1 MVKILNPYFK
11 LLRVLDWGGYVLMS
25 LFGFILARGFLFP
38 AQEIIIFWG
47 IVLSCLAFGFS
58 INDCFDTKED
68 VYNKTKENPL
78 VADEMSFKKSLFF
91 SLSIGVL
98 SLLLSAFL
106 GLKIFLF
113 CLAGLVI
120 GFFYSAPPIRFKS
133 RPFLDLISH
142 GFFAGVFLFVLP
154 LLISEM
160 EITRIYWI
168 IAFYIFYLSI
178 TLEMRNHLEDYS
190 SDKAA
195 GLNTSVV
202 FLGYDVSKKIL
213 DYLIG
218 FYPLMLFPVFLL
230 APVKIVLLFLLSS
243 FVFLI
248 IFLFK
253 KNLTI
258 VKNYKV
264 ADIYT
269 IICFSLL
276 SLAMIL

>member
-113 CLAGLVI
+113 CLA
-120 GFFYSAPPIRFKS
+120 
-133 RPFLDLISH
+133 
-142 GFFAGVFLFVLP
+142 
-154 LLISEM
+154 
-160 EITRIYWI
+160 
-168 IAFYIFYLSI
+168 
-178 TLEMRNHLEDYS
+178 
-190 SDKAA
+190 
-195 GLNTSVV
+195 
-202 FLGYDVSKKIL
+202 
-213 DYLIG
+213 
-218 FYPLMLFPVFLL
+218 
-230 APVKIVLLFLLSS
+230 LLFLS
-243 FVFLI
+243 FF
-248 IFLFK
+248 
-253 KNLTI
+253 
-258 VKNYKV
+258 
-264 ADIYT
+264 IYL
-269 IICFSLL
+269 CLL
-276 SLAMIL
+276 NKLVYFPL